1 MPLSK
6 RAFFVLATST
16 ICNTLKFY
24 LTSIDPARGMTLRTS
39 QSGEKEGTK
48 AFWYVTPTA
57 ITVPEGS
64 KKITP
69 FFPNRLVLVPL
80 PPALRPPLP

>member
-48 AFWYVTPTA
+48 AFCS
-57 ITVPEGS
+57 GS
-64 KKITP
+64 STSRATSSTSLKE
-69 FFPNRLVLVPL
+69 R
-80 PPALRPPLP
+80 A